1 MSTDAELLAIR
12 MSLEGSK
19 EVVRETEAVRDSM
32 GRLRDEQGRFVKGS
46 EEMDRKTS
54 GAFESIGRAGKK
66 MQKTG
71 QGMTLGMTLP
81 LVGIGT
87 LAVKT
92 AGDYERSMTQV
103 QVATGASERKMASL
117 DSLAKE
123 LGASSKFSA
132 GESAEAMLELA
143 KSGMAP
149 AQIQGGALKA
159 TMDLAAAGAVE
170 LTAAANLTG
179 AAMNTFELKAGR
191 AKSIADA
198 LAGGANASAADVTDL
213 AEALSQGGSSAAAYG
228 LSLNEAVGS
237 LAAFSERGIVGSD
250 AGTSFK
256 TFLARLNPETEKAR
270 SLMSRLGLDFFDAAG
285 NMKKLPAIAGELRD
299 KLAGKTQEK
308 RESILQTLFGTDAI
322 RGARAIY
329 NEGSDGIL
337 RFVTAT
343 EKQGAASKMAN
354 AFMEGTAGKTEE
366 ARGAME
372 NAALAAGAALAPA
385 VILLAGG
392 VAVLA
397 EWFSGLPEPVQQ
409 FIVAG
414 LGVVAIAGPVLVFLG
429 MMAQGI
435 AVVGTAL
442 TFLAAN
448 PVVLAIAALV
458 AVGAGF
464 YIAYQK
470 VGWFRD
476 GVDAVWGWIKDN
488 WPLILVF
495 LTGPLGAAVAF
506 IVTHWDTVKKV
517 SASAINSV
525 LGFVRENWPYIVG
538 SLLGPFGLAAGAIY
552 KNWDAIVTFLGSL
565 PDRAGTVLSEFAST
579 LAGWGEA
586 AGLAFAN
593 GLIDMVNDGIA
604 VVNDGLDEANAL
616 SFLGVDAPNIP
627 EIGNIDT
634 GKGSPTREAP
644 RGPARGRPSPRKPP
658 RAKRNLDRSPFRLDP
673 FSGRPINLLLPSG
686 EVLATTVLR
695 SGEDEAALR

>member
-1 MSTDAELLAIR
+1 MSTDPELLLLR
-12 MSLEGSK
+12 VRLEGGK
-19 EVVRETEAVRDSM
+19 EVDLEGKQIAKTYGAIGDEVEKTADRAEKA
-32 GRLRDEQGRFVKGS
+32 GRR
-46 EEMDRKTS
+46 TS

-66 MQKTG
+66 MRQTG
-71 QGMTLGMTLP
+71 QGMTLGLTLP
-81 LVGIGT
+81 LVG
-87 LAVKT
+87 LATVAAKS
-92 AGDYERSMTQV
+92 AGDYERSLAQV
-103 QVATGASERKMASL
+103 QVATGATERQMGSL

-132 GESAEAMLELA
+132 GESAEAILELA
-143 KSGMAP
+143 KSGMRP

-159 TMDLAAAGAVE
+159 TLDLAAAGAVE

-213 AEALSQGGSSAAAYG
+213 ATALSQGGSSAAAYG

-256 TFLARLNPETEKAR
+256 TFLARLNPETKKAKA
-270 SLMSRLGLDFFDAAG
+270 LMEELGLDFFNAAG
-285 NMKKLPAIAGELRD
+285 RMKKLPAIAGELRD

-322 RGARAIY
+322 RAARAIY
-329 NEGSDGIL
+329 SEGAGGITK
-337 RFVTAT
+337 FVRAT

-354 AFMEGTAGKTEE
+354 AFMEGTAGKLEE

-372 NAALAAGAALAPA
+372 NATLAAGTALAPA
-385 VILLAGG
+385 IIILAG
-392 VAVLA
+392 AVGDLA
-397 EWFSGLPEPVQQ
+397 EWFTALPEPVQQ
-409 FIVAG
+409 FVVAG
-414 LGVVAIAGPVLVFLG
+414 GAVLAIAGPLLVFLG
-429 MMAQGI
+429 MMAEGI
-435 AVVGTAL
+435 AVVGAAL

-476 GVDAVWGWIKDN
+476 GVDAVWSWIKDN
-488 WPLILVF
+488 WKLILVF
-495 LTGPLGAAVAF
+495 LVSPLAGAVLL
-506 IVTHWDTVKKV
+506 IVKHWDTIK
-517 SASAINSV
+517 
-525 LGFVRENWPYIVG
+525 
-538 SLLGPFGLAAGAIY
+538 GAIGSAVGAIG
-552 KNWDAIVTFLGSL
+552 NRIDDAVGFFASL
-565 PDRAGTVLSEFAST
+565 PGRAGTVLGEFADT
-579 LAGWGEA
+579 LGGWGAA
-586 AGLAFAN
+586 AGTAFVNA
-593 GLIDMVNDGIA
+593 LISLVNEGIGQINA
-604 VVNDGLDEANAL
+604 TLDDANAL

-627 EIGNIDT
+627 EIGSIGGAGGAT
-634 GKGSPTREAP
+634 APTSRAP
-644 RGPARGRPSPRKPP
+644 RGPVAGPPAPKRPP
-658 RAKRNLDRSPFRLDP
+658 RAKRQPRGNPFGVDP

-686 EVLATTVLR
+686 ELLATTVLQA
-695 SGEDEAALR
+695 GEDEAALR